1 MVDVRRSPEK
11 EHHVKPLLARLL
23 TALALLP
30 AVVSAADHLHL
41 TSGTP
46 AGAITIDGK
55 HDDWSGDLTPVGS
68 EPFAVQIV
76 NDQNTLYL
84 RLTASD
90 PAVRNQI
97 VRRGLVVWFDESGG
111 TRKRLGIRYPVVEA
125 GMGGSDGHRGGY
137 GGGHRGGG
145 SSGGSASG
153 GADAPAGPPDDYE
166 PPNRI
171 DILGPGKDDARSL
184 TSDHA
189 SGVEAALRVSDGE
202 VFYELKVPLVTS
214 ADHPY
219 AINTTS
225 GKTIGIGFE
234 TPKIE
239 QSSGEAP
246 HGGGGGYGRGGGM
259 GGHGGMHGGGMHGGG
274 GYQGGGYQ
282 PPKPLKVWATVSLSG
297 SPAR

>member
-1 MVDVRRSPEK
+1 M
-11 EHHVKPLLARLL
+11 A
-23 TALALLP
+23 TALLS
-30 AVVSAADHLHL
+30 VVVNATDRLHL

-46 AGAITIDGK
+46 SGTITIDGK
-55 HDDWSGDLTPVGS
+55 QDDWSGDLTPVGS
-68 EPFAVQIV
+68 EPIAVQIV

-90 PAVRNQI
+90 PAVRNLI

-111 TRKRLGIRYPVVEA
+111 TKKRLGLHYPVVEG
-125 GMGGSDGHRGGY
+125 GMGGGDGHRGGY

-153 GADAPAGPPDDYE
+153 GADAPVATPDDYE

-184 TSDHA
+184 TTDHA
-189 SGVEAALRVSDGE
+189 SGVEAALRVSEGE
-202 VFYELKVPLVTS
+202 VVYELKVPLATS
-214 ADHPY
+214 PDHPY
-219 AINTTS
+219 AINTTA

-234 TPKIE
+234 TPKME
-239 QSSGEAP
+239 ESSGEASR
-246 HGGGGGYGRGGGM
+246 GGGGGYGRGGGM
-259 GGHGGMHGGGMHGGG
+259 GGHGGMHGGGGGMHGGG
-274 GYQGGGYQ
+274 GSRAGGYQ

>member
-1 MVDVRRSPEK
+1 
-11 EHHVKPLLARLL
+11 VKALFARLL

-30 AVVSAADHLHL
+30 VVVNAADHLHL

-46 AGAITIDGK
+46 AGTITIDGK

-90 PAVRNQI
+90 PVIRNQI

-111 TRKRLGIRYPVVEA
+111 TKKRLGIRYPVVEG
-125 GMGGSDGHRGGY
+125 GMGGGYGHHGGY

-145 SSGGSASG
+145 SGGSASG
-153 GADAPAGPPDDYE
+153 DSGSGGAAAPAAPPDDFE

-184 TSDHA
+184 TADHA
-189 SGVEAALRVSDGE
+189 SGVEAALRVSEGE
-202 VFYELKVPLVTS
+202 VFYELKVPLATS

-219 AINTTS
+219 AINTS
-225 GKTIGIGFE
+225 VGKTIGIGFE
-234 TPKIE
+234 TPKME

-246 HGGGGGYGRGGGM
+246 RGGGGGGYGGRGGGM

-274 GYQGGGYQ
+274 GSQGGGSQ
-282 PPKPLKVWATVSLSG
+282 PPKPLKVWATVSLSN

>member
-1 MVDVRRSPEK
+1 M
-11 EHHVKPLLARLL
+11 KPLLARLL

-30 AVVSAADHLHL
+30 VAVSAADHLHF

-46 AGAITIDGK
+46 GGSIAIDGK

-90 PAVRNQI
+90 PVIRNQI
-97 VRRGLVVWFDESGG
+97 LRRGLVVWFDESGG
-111 TRKRLGIRYPVVEA
+111 TRKRLGIHYPVVEG
-125 GMGGSDGHRGGY
+125 GMGDGNGHRGGY
-137 GGGHRGGG
+137 GGGHHGGG
-145 SSGGSASG
+145 SGGSSTSGGSASG
-153 GADAPAGPPDDYE
+153 GADAPAAAPEDYE

-184 TSDHA
+184 TSGHA
-189 SGVEAALRVSDGE
+189 SGVEAALRVSEGA
-202 VFYELKVPLVTS
+202 VFYELKVPLGTS

-219 AINTTS
+219 AINAS
-225 GKTIGIGFE
+225 AGKTIGIGFE
-234 TPKIE
+234 TPKAE
-239 QSSGEAP
+239 QPSGEAP

-259 GGHGGMHGGGMHGGG
+259 GGHGGMHGGGMHGGH
-274 GYQGGGYQ
+274 QEGGGDQ

-297 SPAR
+297 SQAR